1 MADNLTTQSTTPA
14 TVPAS
19 SAIATDD
26 VSGVHYQRMKLV
38 DGTLDNTT
46 GIASGNG
53 AASAA
58 LRVTVASDSTGT
70 IVIGAGAN
78 AIGSVTVTG
87 TTAISAASLPLPT
100 GAATSAAQTTA
111 QTSLTSI
118 DGKLTSVAVTGT
130 FFQATQPV
138 SAAALPLPSGAA
150 TSANQTTELASL
162 ASIDTKLTSP
172 VTTKIQRSTTPG
184 QTSPAP
190 TGSTT
195 TVLASNANRIG
206 ATVFNESTAT
216 AYLKLGATASLTSYS
231 LQLLPGAYYEV
242 PFSYTG
248 VIDGITAGQTA
259 QLRVTELT

>member
-111 QTSLTSI
+111 QASLTSI

-138 SAAALPLPSGAA
+138 SAAALPLPTGAA
-150 TSANQTTELASL
+150 TSAAQTTAQTSL
-162 ASIDTKLTSP
+162 SSIDTKLTSP
-172 VTTKIQRSTTPG
+172 VTTKALRSTTPG
-184 QTSPAP
+184 QTSPAL
-190 TGSTT
+190 TTASSTA
-195 TVLASNANRIG
+195 LALNTNRIG
-206 ATVFNESTAT
+206 ATIFNEGPSTA
-216 AYLKLGATASLTSYS
+216 YVKLGGTASATSYTVQVLINS
-231 LQLLPGAYYEV
+231 YFEI
-242 PFSYTG
+242 PFQYTG
-248 VIDGITAGQTA
+248 IVDAICVSGTA
-259 QLRVTELT
+259 QLRVTELA